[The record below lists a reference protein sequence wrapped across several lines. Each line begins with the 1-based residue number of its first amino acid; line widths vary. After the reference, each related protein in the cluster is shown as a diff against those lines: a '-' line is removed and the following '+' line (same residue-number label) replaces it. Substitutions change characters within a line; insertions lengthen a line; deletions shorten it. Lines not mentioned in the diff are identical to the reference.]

1 MRDFFLRAFGPVQS
15 VYRRHD
21 TVEIS
26 GAEKCIFWVKQHYRG
41 LPLAPRGTQK
51 VVPDHFC
58 AAPRPYVVRIDIGP
72 LNYAPIG
79 TGVKKG
85 AIWKFTSPTGPTV
98 VPRAHFLTKSRA
110 RSVLSAHD
118 SIEVGPARDRPD
130 VRYQGRTP
138 SGVAPAARFT

>member
-1 MRDFFLRAFGPVQS
+1 MKYDVFAYP
-15 VYRRHD
+15 
-21 TVEIS
+21 T
-26 GAEKCIFWVKQHYRG
+26 A
-41 LPLAPRGTQK
+41 LPQTAVGSRGTQK

-79 TGVKKG
+79 TGVKNG

-118 SIEVGPARDRPD
+118 SIEVGPARARPD

-138 SGVAPAARFT
+138 SGVAPAA